1 MAVDKNSG
9 KGQYNRFKP
18 YANALSLAQE
28 GTAGLL
34 AQGLFTIQACVSKK
48 REARSHVRSD

>member
-18 YANALSLAQE
+18 YENALSLAQE
-28 GTAGLL
+28 GTDGLL
-34 AQGLFTIQACVSKK
+34 AQGLFTIQTCVSKK